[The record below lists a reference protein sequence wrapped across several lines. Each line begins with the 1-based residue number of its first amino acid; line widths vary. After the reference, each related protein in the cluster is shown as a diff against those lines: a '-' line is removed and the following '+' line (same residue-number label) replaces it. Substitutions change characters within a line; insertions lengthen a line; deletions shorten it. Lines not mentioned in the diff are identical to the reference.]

1 MIKLVT
7 QLSFSRH
14 YCFVNFI
21 CVSFYTMLVSA
32 YCYQYNIVLSVCAF
46 VKEIDG
52 AASTSVAKPACS
64 IDHSTPHVRN
74 SCVRESGTLAHSVT
88 LSRGASFGHMS
99 TQMETFS
106 CAGRCLCS
114 CHCPSTSALAADHV
128 QLSPPSSPNK
138 LHGFIGTLK
147 KKFSQMMKRDLP
159 SGEQHTDS
167 VRPSQRTRSSDG
179 AHGSRSASR
188 SRTLPRNVSGSGL
201 STSGGQLDCT
211 FDTFEH
217 RRSRSLR
224 RHRTKTR
231 ETTSP
236 LSPAGGALSPS
247 HFRRIVPRPLRNEP
261 INSLQDEM
269 APSRSESTK
278 HHRSPEKSTDD
289 VQTVTLD
296 TGYGHTS
303 APVVVDAE
311 GSIGEVA
318 TVPSGPIVPYYDQ
331 VKESSAANTGWCLTR
346 ELFKLPKYGWYWG
359 PITRA
364 EAEERLA
371 GQPDG
376 SFLLRDSSDDR
387 YLLSLSFRSD
397 GRTLH
402 TRIEHCN
409 GLFSFYAQPESE
421 GYSSIVDLIERS
433 MSDSQSGVF
442 CYSRAR
448 TPGSPSFPV
457 RLARPVS
464 RFTQVRSLQY
474 LCRFVIRQHTRVDYI
489 QKLPLPTSIKGWLE
503 ETQY

>member
-1 MIKLVT
+1 MTK
-7 QLSFSRH
+7 
-14 YCFVNFI
+14 
-21 CVSFYTMLVSA
+21 
-32 YCYQYNIVLSVCAF
+32 
-46 VKEIDG
+46 
-52 AASTSVAKPACS
+52 TSHAM
-64 IDHSTPHVRN
+64 DHSTTPVRN
-74 SCVRESGTLAHSVT
+74 SCHRESGTMTHGLAV
-88 LSRGASFGHMS
+88 SRGAAVGHMS
-99 TQMETFS
+99 THVEAMS

-114 CHCPSTSALAADHV
+114 CHCPSTSFSAADNV
-128 QLSPPSSPNK
+128 PLSPPSSPNK

-147 KKFSQMMKRDLP
+147 KKFSQMIKRDLP
-159 SGEQHTDS
+159 SSEQRADA
-167 VRPSQRTRSSDG
+167 VRPSVRTRSSDG
-179 AHGSRSASR
+179 ACSRSASR
-188 SRTLPRNVSGSGL
+188 SRTLPRNVSAMAASGP
-201 STSGGQLDCT
+201 STPAGLTDCK

-224 RHRTKTR
+224 RHRTKMH

-236 LSPAGGALSPS
+236 VTAAGGPLSPS
-247 HFRRIVPRPLRNEP
+247 HFRRIVSRPLRNEA
-261 INSLQDEM
+261 INNFPGEVMPRKNLS
-269 APSRSESTK
+269 AK
-278 HHRSPEKSTDD
+278 HHGGSPTKAAED
-289 VQTVTLD
+289 VPTVTLD

-303 APVVVDAE
+303 APVVLDADC
-311 GSIGEVA
+311 GSGEIA
-318 TVPSGPIVPYYDQ
+318 TVPSGPMVPYYDQ
-331 VKESSAANTGWCLTR
+331 VRESSSANTGWCLTR

-376 SFLLRDSSDDR
+376 AFLLRDSSDDR

>member
-1 MIKLVT
+1 MVAKCSRDGLVIFCSVDNVCIYT
-7 QLSFSRH
+7 
-14 YCFVNFI
+14 YCV
-21 CVSFYTMLVSA
+21 CVCCM
-32 YCYQYNIVLSVCAF
+32 Q
-46 VKEIDG
+46 EMDG
-52 AASTSVAKPACS
+52 ACGSMTRHAASM
-64 IDHSTPHVRN
+64 DHSTSHLHN
-74 SCVRESGTLAHSVT
+74 SGSRESGTITRSLTV
-88 LSRGASFGHMS
+88 SRGASAAYMS
-99 TQMETFS
+99 THTDTMS

-114 CHCPSTSALAADHV
+114 CHCVSTPVTVSDSLPPLPS
-128 QLSPPSSPNK
+128 PSSPNK

-147 KKFSQMMKRDLP
+147 KKFSQIMKRDLP
-159 SGEQHTDS
+159 LSDERTDV
-167 VRPSQRTRSSDG
+167 VRPSHRTRSSDAG
-179 AHGSRSASR
+179 CSSRSASR
-188 SRTLPRNVSGSGL
+188 SRTLPRNISTTTASGP
-201 STSGGQLDCT
+201 STPVGHIDCT

-224 RHRTKTR
+224 RQRTKVQD
-231 ETTSP
+231 TTSP
-236 LSPAGGALSPS
+236 VSAAGGALSPS
-247 HFRRIVPRPLRNEP
+247 HFRRVVARPPRNEMVAG
-261 INSLQDEM
+261 LQDEAM
-269 APSRSESTK
+269 PRRNESLK
-278 HHRSPEKSTDD
+278 HHGDSPKKSAGD
-289 VQTVTLD
+289 VSTFSVD

-303 APVVVDAE
+303 APVADGDGDA
-311 GSIGEVA
+311 A
-318 TVPSGPIVPYYDQ
+318 TVPSGPMAPFYDQ
-331 VKESSAANTGWCLTR
+331 VKESSAATTGWCLTR

-376 SFLLRDSSDDR
+376 AFLLRDSSDDR

-457 RLARPVS
+457 RLARPIS

>member
-1 MIKLVT
+1 M
-7 QLSFSRH
+7 H
-14 YCFVNFI
+14 
-21 CVSFYTMLVSA
+21 
-32 YCYQYNIVLSVCAF
+32 
-46 VKEIDG
+46 
-52 AASTSVAKPACS
+52 
-64 IDHSTPHVRN
+64 
-74 SCVRESGTLAHSVT
+74 
-88 LSRGASFGHMS
+88 
-99 TQMETFS
+99 
-106 CAGRCLCS
+106 
-114 CHCPSTSALAADHV
+114 
-128 QLSPPSSPNK
+128 
-138 LHGFIGTLK
+138 
-147 KKFSQMMKRDLP
+147 
-159 SGEQHTDS
+159 
-167 VRPSQRTRSSDG
+167 
-179 AHGSRSASR
+179 
-188 SRTLPRNVSGSGL
+188 
-201 STSGGQLDCT
+201 
-211 FDTFEH
+211 
-217 RRSRSLR
+217 
-224 RHRTKTR
+224 

-236 LSPAGGALSPS
+236 VSAAGGPLSPS
-247 HFRRIVPRPLRNEP
+247 HFRRVVARPLENEMV
-261 INSLQDEM
+261 NSLQDEM
-269 APSRSESTK
+269 IPRKKESMK
-278 HHRSPEKSTDD
+278 HRRNSPKKSAED
-289 VQTVTLD
+289 VQTVSVD

-303 APVVVDAE
+303 APVVDAD
-311 GSIGEVA
+311 GDGDVA
-318 TVPSGPIVPYYDQ
+318 TVPSGPMVPFYDQ

-376 SFLLRDSSDDR
+376 AFLLRDSSDDR

>member
-1 MIKLVT
+1 M
-7 QLSFSRH
+7 
-14 YCFVNFI
+14 
-21 CVSFYTMLVSA
+21 
-32 YCYQYNIVLSVCAF
+32 
-46 VKEIDG
+46 DG
-52 AASTSVAKPACS
+52 ACSSVTK
-64 IDHSTPHVRN
+64 HVCGMDYTAAHLQN
-74 SCVRESGTLAHSVT
+74 SSSRESRTVT
-88 LSRGASFGHMS
+88 RSLTVSRGASAACMS
-99 TQMETFS
+99 TQMERMS

-114 CHCPSTSALAADHV
+114 CHCASPSVSVSDALPS
-128 QLSPPSSPNK
+128 SPPSSPNK

-147 KKFSQMMKRDLP
+147 KKFSQMMKRDLT
-159 SGEQHTDS
+159 SSDQHALVT
-167 VRPSQRTRSSDG
+167 RQSQRTRSSDG
-179 AHGSRSASR
+179 ACSSRCASR
-188 SRTLPRNVSGSGL
+188 SRTLPRNMSGATTSSPMTPAGL
-201 STSGGQLDCT
+201 TDCM

-224 RHRTKTR
+224 RHRTKMH
-231 ETTSP
+231 ETISP
-236 LSPAGGALSPS
+236 VTAAGGPLSPS
-247 HFRRIVPRPLRNEP
+247 HFRRVVARSPRNEVVD
-261 INSLQDEM
+261 SLPDEIM
-269 APSRSESTK
+269 ARQNELMK
-278 HHRSPEKSTDD
+278 RHHSSPKKSVED
-289 VQTVTLD
+289 VQTVTVD

-303 APVVVDAE
+303 APVIVDAD
-311 GSIGEVA
+311 GGIDGDA
-318 TVPSGPIVPYYDQ
+318 AAVPSGPMAPFYDQ

-376 SFLLRDSSDDR
+376 AFLLRDSSDDR

-409 GLFSFYAQPESE
+409 GLFSFYAQPDSE

>member
-1 MIKLVT
+1 M
-7 QLSFSRH
+7 S
-14 YCFVNFI
+14 I
-21 CVSFYTMLVSA
+21 CI
-32 YCYQYNIVLSVCAF
+32 Q
-46 VKEIDG
+46 EIDG
-52 AASTSVAKPACS
+52 ASSSMTKSACTM
-64 IDHSTPHVRN
+64 DHVRN
-74 SCVRESGTLAHSVT
+74 SCARESGTMTHSMAV
-88 LSRGASFGHMS
+88 SRGASAAHLS
-99 TQMETFS
+99 TQLETMS

-114 CHCPSTSALAADHV
+114 CHCASTSVSPADTGL
-128 QLSPPSSPNK
+128 LSPPPSPNK

-159 SGEQHTDS
+159 SSDQRIDS
-167 VRPSQRTRSSDG
+167 VRPSQRTRSSDRTCSS
-179 AHGSRSASR
+179 HSASR
-188 SRTLPRNVSGSGL
+188 SRTLPRN
-201 STSGGQLDCT
+201 TSGMTASGPSTPAGVTDCT
-211 FDTFEH
+211 FDTFDH

-224 RHRTKTR
+224 RHRSKTR

-236 LSPAGGALSPS
+236 VSTAGGPLSPL
-247 HFRRIVPRPLRNEP
+247 HFRRIVARPLRDET
-261 INSLQDEM
+261 INSMHGEVI
-269 APSRSESTK
+269 PRKNESTK
-278 HHRSPEKSTDD
+278 RHNRSPEKSAED
-289 VQTVTLD
+289 VQTVTVD

-303 APVVVDAE
+303 APVVEADD
-311 GSIGEVA
+311 GSGEAA
-318 TVPSGPIVPYYDQ
+318 TVPSGPMVPFYDQ
-331 VKESSAANTGWCLTR
+331 VKESSAVSTGWCLTR

-376 SFLLRDSSDDR
+376 AFLLRDSSDDR

-489 QKLPLPTSIKGWLE
+489 QKLPLPTSIKGFLE

>member
-1 MIKLVT
+1 
-7 QLSFSRH
+7 
-14 YCFVNFI
+14 
-21 CVSFYTMLVSA
+21 VSA
-32 YCYQYNIVLSVCAF
+32 
-46 VKEIDG
+46 
-52 AASTSVAKPACS
+52 
-64 IDHSTPHVRN
+64 
-74 SCVRESGTLAHSVT
+74 
-88 LSRGASFGHMS
+88 
-99 TQMETFS
+99 
-106 CAGRCLCS
+106 
-114 CHCPSTSALAADHV
+114 
-128 QLSPPSSPNK
+128 
-138 LHGFIGTLK
+138 
-147 KKFSQMMKRDLP
+147 
-159 SGEQHTDS
+159 
-167 VRPSQRTRSSDG
+167 
-179 AHGSRSASR
+179 
-188 SRTLPRNVSGSGL
+188 
-201 STSGGQLDCT
+201 
-211 FDTFEH
+211 
-217 RRSRSLR
+217 
-224 RHRTKTR
+224 
-231 ETTSP
+231 
-236 LSPAGGALSPS
+236 AGGPLSPS
-247 HFRRIVPRPLRNEP
+247 HFRRIVARPLCSEPVAAFQEEMMPRTNES
-261 INSLQDEM
+261 IIRHGD
-269 APSRSESTK
+269 
-278 HHRSPEKSTDD
+278 SPKKSAED
-289 VQTVTLD
+289 VQTVTVD

-303 APVVVDAE
+303 APVAVDAD
-311 GSIGEVA
+311 GCSGEVV
-318 TVPSGPIVPYYDQ
+318 TVPSGPMVPFYDQ

-364 EAEERLA
+364 EAEDRLA

-376 SFLLRDSSDDR
+376 AFLLRDSSDDR

-421 GYSSIVDLIERS
+421 GYSSVVDLIERS

>member
-1 MIKLVT
+1 MDDARSPVT
-7 QLSFSRH
+7 KH
-14 YCFVNFI
+14 
-21 CVSFYTMLVSA
+21 
-32 YCYQYNIVLSVCAF
+32 VC
-46 VKEIDG
+46 
-52 AASTSVAKPACS
+52 SM
-64 IDHSTPHVRN
+64 DHSTAHTN
-74 SCVRESGTLAHSVT
+74 FRESGTMTRSLT
-88 LSRGASFGHMS
+88 MSRGASAAHTS
-99 TQMETFS
+99 TQMDSLS

-114 CHCPSTSALAADHV
+114 CHCVSPSVSVSDAGPV
-128 QLSPPSSPNK
+128 SSPTSPNK

-159 SGEQHTDS
+159 LSDQRMDVS
-167 VRPSQRTRSSDG
+167 RQSQRTRSSDG
-179 AHGSRSASR
+179 ACSSRSASR
-188 SRTLPRNVSGSGL
+188 SRTLPRNMSGTPASGL
-201 STSGGQLDCT
+201 STPAGLIDCT

-224 RHRTKTR
+224 RHRTKMR

-236 LSPAGGALSPS
+236 VSAAGGPLSPS
-247 HFRRIVPRPLRNEP
+247 HFRRIVARPLRNETAV
-261 INSLQDEM
+261 NSLQDEM
-269 APSRSESTK
+269 MPRRSEPMK
-278 HHRSPEKSTDD
+278 YHHNSPKKSSED
-289 VQTVTLD
+289 VQTAVVD

-303 APVVVDAE
+303 APVVVDAD
-311 GSIGEVA
+311 GMGGGDVA
-318 TVPSGPIVPYYDQ
+318 TVPSGPMVPFYDQ
-331 VKESSAANTGWCLTR
+331 VKESSSSNNGWCLTR

-371 GQPDG
+371 GQQDG
-376 SFLLRDSSDDR
+376 AFLLRDSSDDR

>member
-1 MIKLVT
+1 MMQSLTI
-7 QLSFSRH
+7 
-14 YCFVNFI
+14 
-21 CVSFYTMLVSA
+21 
-32 YCYQYNIVLSVCAF
+32 
-46 VKEIDG
+46 
-52 AASTSVAKPACS
+52 
-64 IDHSTPHVRN
+64 
-74 SCVRESGTLAHSVT
+74 
-88 LSRGASFGHMS
+88 SRGASGANR
-99 TQMETFS
+99 ETMC

-114 CHCPSTSALAADHV
+114 CHCTSTSLSGADNGPV
-128 QLSPPSSPNK
+128 SPPSSPNK

-159 SGEQHTDS
+159 SSDQHADS
-167 VRPSQRTRSSDG
+167 ARRPSQRTRSSD
-179 AHGSRSASR
+179 AACGSRSASR
-188 SRTLPRNVSGSGL
+188 SRTLPRNMSGTA
-201 STSGGQLDCT
+201 TSGPSTPAGIIVDCT
-211 FDTFEH
+211 FDTSDH

-224 RHRTKTR
+224 RHRSR
-231 ETTSP
+231 AHETTSP
-236 LSPAGGALSPS
+236 VSAAGGPLSPS
-247 HFRRIVPRPLRNEP
+247 HFRRIVARPLRNETVTGFQEETMP
-261 INSLQDEM
+261 
-269 APSRSESTK
+269 RKSESLK
-278 HHRSPEKSTDD
+278 HQSDSPKKSTED
-289 VQTVTLD
+289 VHSVTVD

-303 APVVVDAE
+303 APVVVDAD
-311 GSIGEVA
+311 GCSGEVA
-318 TVPSGPIVPYYDQ
+318 TVPSGSMVPFYDQ
-331 VKESSAANTGWCLTR
+331 VKESSAVNSGWCLTR

-359 PITRA
+359 PVTRA
-364 EAEERLA
+364 EAEDRLA

-376 SFLLRDSSDDR
+376 AFLLRDSSDDR

-421 GYSSIVDLIERS
+421 GYSSVVDLIERS

>member
-1 MIKLVT
+1 MCATVCAHVQEMDGAGNSSMIKPSCTTVD
-7 QLSFSRH
+7 
-14 YCFVNFI
+14 N
-21 CVSFYTMLVSA
+21 
-32 YCYQYNIVLSVCAF
+32 
-46 VKEIDG
+46 
-52 AASTSVAKPACS
+52 SVAT
-64 IDHSTPHVRN
+64 IRN
-74 SCVRESGTLAHSVT
+74 SCHRQSRTMTHNTA
-88 LSRGASFGHMS
+88 LSRDASVGHTSM
-99 TQMETFS
+99 QMETMS

-114 CHCPSTSALAADHV
+114 CHCISTSVSAADSLPV
-128 QLSPPSSPNK
+128 SPPSSPNK

-159 SGEQHTDS
+159 STDHNTDS
-167 VRPSQRTRSSDG
+167 VRPSHRTRSSV
-179 AHGSRSASR
+179 SRSASQ
-188 SRTLPRNVSGSGL
+188 SRTLPRNMSAAGPSTPAGL
-201 STSGGQLDCT
+201 TDCT
-211 FDTFEH
+211 FDKFEH
-217 RRSRSLR
+217 CRSRSLR
-224 RHRTKTR
+224 RHRTKTH

-236 LSPAGGALSPS
+236 VSASGGALSPS
-247 HFRRIVPRPLRNEP
+247 HFRRIVSRPLRSET
-261 INSLQDEM
+261 INSLQDEVM
-269 APSRSESTK
+269 PRMNDSVRQHSVK
-278 HHRSPEKSTDD
+278 KSAED
-289 VQTVTLD
+289 VLTITLD

-303 APVVVDAE
+303 APVGFDAE
-311 GSIGEVA
+311 GGSGETA
-318 TVPSGPIVPYYDQ
+318 DVPSGPMVPYYDQ

-376 SFLLRDSSDDR
+376 AFLLRDSSDDR

>member
-1 MIKLVT
+1 M
-7 QLSFSRH
+7 
-14 YCFVNFI
+14 
-21 CVSFYTMLVSA
+21 M
-32 YCYQYNIVLSVCAF
+32 
-46 VKEIDG
+46 
-52 AASTSVAKPACS
+52 PATTDELMKDCS
-64 IDHSTPHVRN
+64 
-74 SCVRESGTLAHSVT
+74 
-88 LSRGASFGHMS
+88 
-99 TQMETFS
+99 
-106 CAGRCLCS
+106 
-114 CHCPSTSALAADHV
+114 
-128 QLSPPSSPNK
+128 
-138 LHGFIGTLK
+138 K
-147 KKFSQMMKRDLP
+147 K
-159 SGEQHTDS
+159 
-167 VRPSQRTRSSDG
+167 
-179 AHGSRSASR
+179 
-188 SRTLPRNVSGSGL
+188 
-201 STSGGQLDCT
+201 
-211 FDTFEH
+211 
-217 RRSRSLR
+217 SL
-224 RHRTKTR
+224 
-231 ETTSP
+231 
-236 LSPAGGALSPS
+236 
-247 HFRRIVPRPLRNEP
+247 
-261 INSLQDEM
+261 
-269 APSRSESTK
+269 
-278 HHRSPEKSTDD
+278 DD
-289 VQTVTLD
+289 VETVTVD

-303 APVVVDAE
+303 APVVIDAD
-311 GSIGEVA
+311 GGDGEVE
-318 TVPSGPIVPYYDQ
+318 TVPLGPTIPFYDQ

-364 EAEERLA
+364 EAEERLS

-376 SFLLRDSSDDR
+376 AFLLRDSSDDR

-421 GYSSIVDLIERS
+421 GYSSVVDLIERS